1 MMSGPQSL
9 GFVFGQKDF
18 TTNKT
23 GGAFLTPPVVS
34 PAFYGQANFV
44 PYGTITL

>member
-1 MMSGPQSL
+1 MMCGPQSL

-23 GGAFLTPPVVS
+23 GGAFKTPPVVS